1 MTTTNR
7 VLPLLLLHAIAGL
20 NVGTMG
26 CKKTAPTPDATGHT
40 VEGPTLVVPPPTE
53 KSRTT
58 EMRYFNWR
66 PPAQLE
72 RGPQE
77 SDEELAARVL
87 ASAELAQ
94 QLDIR
99 PDADGFVR
107 RDAVS
112 KTKDVPPNLQVVFR
126 QVYRWRGKVVPVDE
140 AFATVE
146 LAAGGALVYVGT
158 GFRPGVSLPDK
169 PPIDEARAADIATK
183 DYAGRENVQAVS
195 SPHRDPGLKIHR
207 VRGNAAVKGDAL
219 GYQIHVEAKVE
230 KGRFSRPFLY
240 LIDAFTGEVLTR
252 AQAWTEHGER

>member
-1 MTTTNR
+1 
-7 VLPLLLLHAIAGL
+7 
-20 NVGTMG
+20 MG
-26 CKKTAPTPDATGHT
+26 CKKTVVPPAPDTTTHTVEGPT

-53 KSRTT
+53 QSRPN
-58 EMRYFNWR
+58 EMRYLYWK

-87 ASAELAQ
+87 RSAELTQ
-94 QLDIR
+94 QLDLR
-99 PDADGFVR
+99 PDVDGFVR
-107 RDAVS
+107 RDAAS
-112 KTKDVPPNLQVVFR
+112 KTKDVPPNVQVVFR

-146 LAAGGALVYVGT
+146 LTEAGALAYVGT

-183 DYAGRENVQAVS
+183 DYAGREKVQAVS
-195 SPHRDPGLKIHR
+195 SPHRDPGPKIHR
-207 VRGNAAVKGDAL
+207 VRGNARAEGDAL
-219 GYQIHVEAKVE
+219 GYQIYVEAKAE

-240 LIDAFTGEVLTR
+240 LIDALSGEVLTR
-252 AQAWTEHGER
+252 SQAWTEHGAE